1 MQTLLNDIELD
12 IQELKCLM
20 QAISSDANPTLKIV
34 AKRNI
39 QQMKVRLEALQEL
52 LEEAPTA
59 GGTPCCYY
67 SFDRIGFSG
76 RIGYS

>member
-39 QQMKVRLEALQEL
+39 QQMKARLEALQEL
-52 LEEAPTA
+52 LEERQRLLCRPWRN
-59 GGTPCCYY
+59 PLLLLLL
-67 SFDRIGFSG
+67 
-76 RIGYS
+76 

>member
-39 QQMKVRLEALQEL
+39 QQMKARLEALQEL
-52 LEEAPTA
+52 LDIP
-59 GGTPCCYY
+59 
-67 SFDRIGFSG
+67 F
-76 RIGYS
+76 